1 MVREV
6 KSYKAGFVVSD
17 STLTPDMT
25 LEDVLDMVDRTGHS
39 TMPVT
44 EDGTPTGKL
53 LRHRHQPRL
62 PRLP

>member
-1 MVREV
+1 
-6 KSYKAGFVVSD
+6 
-17 STLTPDMT
+17 MT

-53 LRHRHQPRL
+53 LRHRHLLATTASPVIRAT
-62 PRLP
+62 RRFASS